1 MRDWREFWNTMPRKW
16 AETDFLQQVGK
27 TVNGQPVSEA
37 QVDEIVRQLCTV
49 LACNS
54 KDRVLDLCCGN
65 GLLTHRVAAF
75 CHKVVA
81 VDYSGILIEVARKY
95 HQPSNVSYVQSS
107 VLDLSPELLGPVVSF
122 TKVYMYEA
130 LQHFGEED
138 LEALLRV
145 IRKMITAEA
154 LVYFCSVPDKERIWH
169 FYNTPELRDEY
180 YRRKAEGREAM
191 GTWWEY
197 RTLESIA
204 ASLGFRC
211 NRLSQS
217 QQLYTAHYRYDV
229 LLTRDR

>member
-1 MRDWREFWNTMPRKW
+1 MRDWREYWNSMPRKW

-27 TVNGQPVSEA
+27 TVKGQPVSEA
-37 QVDEIVRQLCTV
+37 QVDELVRQVCTV
-49 LACNS
+49 LEFNS

-75 CHKVVA
+75 CETIVA
-81 VDYSGILIEVARKY
+81 VDYSELLIEVARKY
-95 HQPSNVSYVQSS
+95 HQPPNGSYIQSS
-107 VLDLSPELLGPVVSF
+107 VLDLSLELLGSMVSF

-138 LEALLRV
+138 LESLLRV
-145 IRKMITAEA
+145 IRTMITEEA
-154 LVYFCSVPDKERIWH
+154 LVYFGSVPDKERIWH
-169 FYNTPELRDEY
+169 FYNTPKLRDEY

-197 RTLESIA
+197 LTLESIA
-204 ASLGFRC
+204 ASMGFRC

-217 QQLYTAHYRYDV
+217 PQLYTAHYRYDV
-229 LLTRDR
+229 LLTLDR